1 MRKGKREISLE
12 KLMAYVGLELA
23 MSKVQIGSIH
33 QYWEAS
39 RFSGHPDFR
48 ATMSRYIITNENRI
62 DRYNRKVECG

>member
-48 ATMSRYIITNENRI
+48 ATMSRYYHYHERKSNR
-62 DRYNRKVECG
+62 